1 MNTTPDTVSTAFQML
16 TALGIVL
23 GGLLIAFYFMK
34 RFLKRDVGGSK
45 EQLIKV
51 IASQYIGLKKNI
63 SLVEIPGSILVV
75 GVSNDNISL
84 LTKIEDKVVLDV
96 LRQESSRGTLSLA
109 AQLQRLTGKFKQA
122 KNSEYK
128 KELLLSNTFVEGE
141 ICLSIISR
149 TSCKRLLQA
158 DT

>member
-1 MNTTPDTVSTAFQML
+1 MNTAPDTVSTAFQML

-23 GGLLIAFYFMK
+23 GGLLVAFYFMK

-84 LTKIEDKVVLDV
+84 LTKIEDKVLLDV
-96 LRQESSRGTLSLA
+96 LRQESSRGTLSFS

-122 KNSEYK
+122 KNSE
-128 KELLLSNTFVEGE
+128 
-141 ICLSIISR
+141 
-149 TSCKRLLQA
+149 
-158 DT
+158 